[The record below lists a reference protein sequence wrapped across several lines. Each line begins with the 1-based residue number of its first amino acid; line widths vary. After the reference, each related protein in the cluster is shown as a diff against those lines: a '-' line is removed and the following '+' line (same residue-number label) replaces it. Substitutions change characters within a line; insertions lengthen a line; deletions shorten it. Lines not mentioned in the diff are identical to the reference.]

1 MHGESSMWYPMRYK
15 ALADIRYAALIP
27 TVMFTAF
34 ALLMVALRWCCRI
47 CCRSAKVGPED
58 YLVTAAVVKFGVDGA
73 AIQRDDADPSS
84 RSTMLKLALAQAIS
98 YHLARNLVKA
108 SLILQYMRLFS
119 VISPVVWAC
128 YGLFVLTLGAAAWGV
143 FGNIFFCDPVR
154 SYWDVTLPGTCM
166 VEEKRFWSSSVI
178 GIVLDFAIWLLPAP
192 VVGRLRLPKRQ
203 KMGLMVVFGLG
214 GFVCA
219 ITLLRLILVYYTAHQ
234 GEVTKAGTYAI
245 IFSSI
250 EINLAISCASVL
262 VMKPLFA
269 RFLPA
274 LISEQPL
281 TAAEDART
289 CRALTGLHLL
299 TIAVAEEEEEE
310 KNTPDEERRDT
321 LVESNTFSQRIA
333 VPKAAKRA
341 KKGWGASKRNTM

>member
-1 MHGESSMWYPMRYK
+1 MSQQKPVFAPIMWTST
-15 ALADIRYAALIP
+15 AYA
-27 TVMFTAF
+27 
-34 ALLMVALRWCCRI
+34 
-47 CCRSAKVGPED
+47 E
-58 YLVTAAVVKFGVDGA
+58 VKFGIDGA
-73 AIQRDDADPSS
+73 AIQRDNADPSA
-84 RSTMLKLALAQAIS
+84 RSTMLKAGTPFLHLALAQAIA

-108 SLILQYMRLFS
+108 SLLLQYMRLFS
-119 VISPVVWAC
+119 VISPVVWVC
-128 YGLFVLTLGAAAWGV
+128 YGLFVLTLGAAAWGI
-143 FGNIFFCDPVR
+143 FGNVFLCDPVR

-166 VEEKRFWSSSVI
+166 AEEEHFWSSSVI

-192 VVGRLRLPKRQ
+192 VVGRLKLPKRQ
-203 KMGLMVVFGLG
+203 KMGLKVVFGLG
-214 GFVCA
+214 GFVCV
-219 ITLLRLILVYYTAHQ
+219 ITLLRLILVYYTAHR

-281 TAAEDART
+281 SAAEDART

-299 TIAVAEEEEEE
+299 TIAVAEEEEE
-310 KNTPDEERRDT
+310 KNRQEGERRDT
-321 LVESNTFSQRIA
+321 LVESSRYSQRIA
-333 VPKAAKRA
+333 VPKAAKKA
-341 KKGWGASKRNTM
+341 KKAWGPTKRNTV